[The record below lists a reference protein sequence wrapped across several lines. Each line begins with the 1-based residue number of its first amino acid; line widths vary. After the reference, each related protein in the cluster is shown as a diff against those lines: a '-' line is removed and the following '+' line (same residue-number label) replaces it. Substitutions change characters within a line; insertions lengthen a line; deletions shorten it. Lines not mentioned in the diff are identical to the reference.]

1 MTGEI
6 PARSFNSGSGAPCS
20 YRFPPL
26 SQCPSSAYAASSVCM
41 LCSCLMVPPPY
52 PSLTRQATQKAG
64 SGAKFPGGRGGRGT
78 RERGGGE
85 RGGGRRGGGEHPVFQ
100 GWCAM
105 KEGLVVLR
113 KERGQEVEG
122 AKGGGVG

>member
-1 MTGEI
+1 
-6 PARSFNSGSGAPCS
+6 
-20 YRFPPL
+20 
-26 SQCPSSAYAASSVCM
+26 M
-41 LCSCLMVPPPY
+41 LCSCLMEPPPY

-85 RGGGRRGGGEHPVFQ
+85 RGGGRRGGGEHPVFE

-113 KERGQEVEG
+113 KERGQEVE
-122 AKGGGVG
+122 AAIKGGRWGREGRWVVHRDPRGTETTEKGSGGRGV